1 MSGGGERRHPC
12 DASAIPAPRWR
23 VLPGPT
29 LACGYSHIPG
39 CLIGSW
45 ARTSGGPLRRRR
57 DFLGKT
63 CGDEPPHWGPGRTE
77 RGARG
82 LVCGTR

>member
-1 MSGGGERRHPC
+1 MSGGGERSRPC
-12 DASAIPAPRWR
+12 DASAIPEPRWR

-39 CLIGSW
+39 CVIGLR
-45 ARTSGGPLRRRR
+45 AKTSGGPLRRHRN
-57 DFLGKT
+57 FLGET
-63 CGDEPPHWGPGRTE
+63 YGNEPPHWGLRRTE